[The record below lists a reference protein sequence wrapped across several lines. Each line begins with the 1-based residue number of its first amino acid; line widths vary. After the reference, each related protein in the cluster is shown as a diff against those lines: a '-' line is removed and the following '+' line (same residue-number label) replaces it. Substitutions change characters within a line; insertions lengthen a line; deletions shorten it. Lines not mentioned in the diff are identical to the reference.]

1 MFIGNS
7 QNVDHLGYALGLCP
21 KCGKEGAFTVYTAKR
36 NITLFVVA
44 AVPVGEQMVVECS
57 HCHVRFAIPKENQKE
72 MRQRLISADELA
84 HQALASAQ
92 ARAAAASNG
101 IQAQTGPNLYQL
113 LQVDPYADPEIIDA
127 AYKRLAFKHHPDRD
141 KSPEASQRM
150 QVINEAKRILSDPNM
165 RERYD
170 RSIGI
175 VRKPAPAPRGTA
187 IRADEV

>member
-1 MFIGNS
+1 VFIGNS
-7 QNVDHLGYALGLCP
+7 QNVEHLGYALGLCP

-36 NITLFVVA
+36 NLTLFVVA

-57 HCHVRFAIPKENQKE
+57 HCHVRFAIPKENQAE

-84 HQALASAQ
+84 HQALAGAQ
-92 ARAAAASNG
+92 ARAAANG
-101 IQAQTGPNLYQL
+101 VQAQTGPNLYQL
-113 LQVDPYADPEIIDA
+113 LQVDPYADPDVIDA
-127 AYKRLAFKHHPDRD
+127 AYKRLAFKYHPDRD

-150 QVINEAKRILSDPNM
+150 QTINEAKRILSNPDM
-165 RERYD
+165 RDRYD

-175 VRKPAPAPRGTA
+175 VRRPEPVKRGVA

>member
-21 KCGKEGAFTVYTAKR
+21 KCGKEGAFTVYRAKR
-36 NITLFVVA
+36 NLTLFVVA

-57 HCHVRFAIPKENQKE
+57 HCHVRFAIPKENQEE
-72 MRQRLISADELA
+72 MRQRLISADDLA
-84 HQALASAQ
+84 QQALAGAQ

-101 IQAQTGPNLYQL
+101 LHAQAGPTLYQL

-127 AYKRLAFKHHPDRD
+127 AYKRLAFKYHPDRD

-150 QVINEAKRILSDPNM
+150 QTINEAKRILSDPNM

-175 VRKPAPAPRGTA
+175 VRKPVPAKRGVA

>member
-1 MFIGNS
+1 MFVGNS
-7 QNVDHLGYALGLCP
+7 QNIDHLGYALGVCP

-36 NITLFVVA
+36 NITFFVVA

-57 HCHVRFAIPKENQKE
+57 HCHVRFAIPKENQADFRK
-72 MRQRLISADELA
+72 RLISADELA

-92 ARAAAASNG
+92 ARAAGVSGPAAV
-101 IQAQTGPNLYQL
+101 QTGPNLYQL

-141 KSPEASQRM
+141 KSLDAPQRM
-150 QVINEAKRILSDPNM
+150 QTLNEAKRILSDPNM

-170 RSIGI
+170 KSIGI
-175 VRKPAPAPRGTA
+175 VKKPVPAPRGVA